1 MLFLLVD
8 VLSGESMES
17 WDVIVVGSGIAALRS
32 AIAAS
37 DAGATVSV
45 IESGGPGSGQAKTGT
60 TGYAAS
66 ISESDHLGH
75 VSNTSSA
82 GFGLTNSKVVEQR
95 CSSATSHLI
104 ELERWGLNIQRNDSG
119 APYSA
124 EAPGHS
130 SPRLCYAGDS
140 TGREMVRILEEQC
153 MKRGIPR
160 KYDLHVISVCAEDER
175 IRGIVVLDIQ
185 TGVIGSIQAKAVIL
199 ATEDHSGLWIDD
211 GGSGLGSSLA
221 LRAGAKL
228 RGMEFISWYPF
239 CVPTSNYRLPLSLID
254 AGARLRKTNGE
265 DVELSGTMTEISI
278 SLMDEEHVLDAREVP
293 KSQREWFSTTEEIL
307 SSRFGINLWSDVVPV
322 ESQPDYAIGGV
333 AVDDQGRALLASN
346 LWLTGLYAA
355 GGSSDSGMHGADMIA
370 GNRLLDD
377 LIGGHNAGSSAGKW
391 TKSVGFGGRETMQE
405 MALISEDHIESLSR
419 SESGTSVGAAI
430 AALRRL
436 MNSSMGLEKDSASI
450 TSCAEKIEE
459 MVEKNI
465 RLSDESFVMNT
476 ELIRALELQGMLAIA
491 RAISSATKAREE
503 SRGSHR
509 RTDYPELDE
518 KHSNSLIIDAE
529 GVITTLN

>member
-1 MLFLLVD
+1 
-8 VLSGESMES
+8 
-17 WDVIVVGSGIAALRS
+17 
-32 AIAAS
+32 
-37 DAGATVSV
+37 
-45 IESGGPGSGQAKTGT
+45 
-60 TGYAAS
+60 
-66 ISESDHLGH
+66 
-75 VSNTSSA
+75 
-82 GFGLTNSKVVEQR
+82 
-95 CSSATSHLI
+95 
-104 ELERWGLNIQRNDSG
+104 
-119 APYSA
+119 
-124 EAPGHS
+124 
-130 SPRLCYAGDS
+130 
-140 TGREMVRILEEQC
+140 
-153 MKRGIPR
+153 
-160 KYDLHVISVCAEDER
+160 
-175 IRGIVVLDIQ
+175 
-185 TGVIGSIQAKAVIL
+185 
-199 ATEDHSGLWIDD
+199 
-211 GGSGLGSSLA
+211 
-221 LRAGAKL
+221 
-228 RGMEFISWYPF
+228 
-239 CVPTSNYRLPLSLID
+239 LID

-278 SLMDEEHVLDAREVP
+278 SLMDGEHVLDAREVP
-293 KSQREWFSTTEEIL
+293 KSQRAWFSTTEEIL

-355 GGSSDSGMHGADMIA
+355 GGSADSGMHGADMIA

-391 TKSVGFGGRETMQE
+391 TKSVGFGGRETMHE

-459 MVEKNI
+459 MVKENI

-491 RAISSATKAREE
+491 RAISSATEAREE

-518 KHSNSLIIDAE
+518 KHSNPLIIDAE